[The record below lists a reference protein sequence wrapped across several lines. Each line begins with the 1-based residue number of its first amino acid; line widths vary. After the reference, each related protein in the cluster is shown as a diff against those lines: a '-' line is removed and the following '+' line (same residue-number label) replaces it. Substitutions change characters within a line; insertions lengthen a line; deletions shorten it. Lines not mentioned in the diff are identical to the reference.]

1 MGTREIA
8 PQLGVSTVSLAAAV
22 AVVAGTSYV
31 LLRLWSAPRPP
42 APPPQDAL
50 AGVPWTRR
58 GLTLR
63 RQASKERHG

>member
-50 AGVPWTRR
+50 AGVP
-58 GLTLR
+58 
-63 RQASKERHG
+63 